1 MDEKLT
7 AHCKLC
13 IVITGPTA
21 SGKTAL
27 AVEAARHFG
36 CDIISADSRQ
46 IYRDIPIVTATPG
59 PEEMQ
64 GVRHHLLA
72 CLELG
77 QYYSAARFEADALS
91 IIRAA
96 TRPIQNS
103 KFKIQNTSEPP
114 NSKFLIPNSKF
125 PTQSLSEVDNSK
137 FKIQN
142 SKLPIVVGGSMM
154 YVDALVRGID
164 ELPTISEENRQSA
177 WELYEQGGLQ
187 RLRLELL
194 ELDPVYYR
202 EVDLNNHKRLIHA
215 IEICREA
222 GVPFSSLRTG
232 ERKHRDFKTAMFAI
246 DWPREQ
252 LFERINRRV
261 DTMIENGLE
270 EEARRVYPLRHL
282 NALNTVGLKEMFA
295 YFDGEMDRATAI
307 ERIKKNTRVYAKKQ
321 LTWMK
326 RRPEIILLSPAG
338 SLLPQLLSRLDPDSN
353 NS

>member
-1 MDEKLT
+1 
-7 AHCKLC
+7 
-13 IVITGPTA
+13 
-21 SGKTAL
+21 
-27 AVEAARHFG
+27 
-36 CDIISADSRQ
+36 
-46 IYRDIPIVTATPG
+46 
-59 PEEMQ
+59 MQ

-72 CLELG
+72 CLELD
-77 QYYSAARFEADALS
+77 QYYSAAQFEADALS
-91 IIRAA
+91 LI
-96 TRPIQNS
+96 TRDKGQGTKEDRKDSSQNS
-103 KFKIQNTSEPP
+103 KST
-114 NSKFLIPNSKF
+114 
-125 PTQSLSEVDNSK
+125 PTV
-137 FKIQN
+137 
-142 SKLPIVVGGSMM
+142 VVGGSMM

-164 ELPTISEENRQSA
+164 ELPTISEENRRRA
-177 WELYEQGGLQ
+177 WELYEHGGLQ

-232 ERKHRDFKTAMFAI
+232 ERKQRDFETAMFAI

-326 RRPEIILLSPAG
+326 RRPEIILLSPTRP
-338 SLLPQLLSRLDPDSN
+338 LLPQLLSHLHEQQTSN
-353 NS
+353 DE